1 MSVTFT
7 YSSDEITL
15 PNPTF
20 GNSIE
25 LNHVLTLR
33 RNLTGDPRSYVKR
46 STKRKFNMTFD
57 NIYIVERTVV
67 VGVETVTL
75 SSSLADIQTFFN
87 SNITNIITFVDHDTN
102 TWIGY
107 VTDDPIEYV
116 ENRHNSND
124 NCVID
129 EETVSM
135 ATYSFTLNFLCEE
148 SGE

>member
-7 YSSDEITL
+7 YDSDEIIL

-20 GNSIE
+20 GDSTE
-25 LNHVLTLR
+25 LNHLLTLR

-46 STKRKFNMTFD
+46 STKRKFNLTFD
-57 NIYIVERTVV
+57 NIYTVERIVDA
-67 VGVETVTL
+67 VTL
-75 SSSLADIQTFFN
+75 SALSDIQEFFN
-87 SNITNIITFVDHDTN
+87 SNITNVLTYVDHNDG
-102 TWIGY
+102 TWTGY

-124 NCVID
+124 NCIIGG
-129 EETVSM
+129 ETVSM
-135 ATYSFTLNFLCEE
+135 ATYSFTLNFLCVE